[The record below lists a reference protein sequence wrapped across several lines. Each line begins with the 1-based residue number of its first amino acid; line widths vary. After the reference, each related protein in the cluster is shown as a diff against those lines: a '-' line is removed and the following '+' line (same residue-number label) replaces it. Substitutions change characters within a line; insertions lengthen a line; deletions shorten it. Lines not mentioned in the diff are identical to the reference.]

1 MRKEFPPLRS
11 GGSGLVSED
20 VIVGLDD
27 GVVGLMEG
35 DGIIGAYTFVALD
48 GAGELDIVVDGG

>member
-1 MRKEFPPLRS
+1 MIELRK
-11 GGSGLVSED
+11 GLVSDD

-35 DGIIGAYTFVALD
+35 NGIVGACPVIALRRCR
-48 GAGELDIVVDGG
+48 